1 MGELINLNSS
11 VPLID
16 SDIPAAIA
24 RDSEVTSAIAAHIA
38 SEHASLIPLGAP
50 ATISASLI
58 EDALRESYKSGFFAE
73 SHYLSSGG
81 NGVFASG
88 SSNGG
93 FAYLKAEPGY
103 PGILGLSTGS
113 ASNGAGSSVT
123 GMGNNSSGICLGD
136 GSTKYLG
143 IMKIPVLRDAT
154 NDYVIEV
161 GFQSAGTSIG
171 LDACCF
177 VYDSS
182 SSPNWQFHTR
192 NNSDLSIL
200 ITAIPV
206 IANTWY
212 RMEIIVANQ
221 IATFSID
228 GATQVT
234 SNKLPLASRMV
245 GAGMDIRKISGTTGR
260 DILIDYQQISQKRAE
275 NSTTI
280 PISTRTL
287 VDADI
292 PASIA
297 RDSEV
302 SEAIANHASAIE
314 LQQYSQIKTLR
325 LEGICP
331 NPTGP
336 PYNVFQLSV
345 AVDHAIPLEKIINVS
360 AFVKLQM
367 QLEPPLWY
375 YIPPAGPYMPWI
387 GGVFYSLLLSNN
399 AIAITLDQANP
410 ENSMSIFGLPFV
422 ITIAYLP

>member
-1 MGELINLNSS
+1 MGVIRAKQPI
-11 VPLID
+11 VD
-16 SDIPAAIA
+16 ADIPAAIA
-24 RDSEVTSAIAAHIA
+24 RDTETAAAIASHIA
-38 SEHASLIPLGAP
+38 SDHASLIPLGTP
-50 ATISASLI
+50 ATISASSI
-58 EDALRESYKSGFFAE
+58 EDALRKNYESGFFAE
-73 SHYLSSGG
+73 SHYLSIAG
-81 NGVFASG
+81 NGVFSPT
-88 SSNGG
+88 SSNGAFG
-93 FAYLKAEPGY
+93 YTRAEPGY

-113 ASNGAGSSVT
+113 TSNGFAGSAT
-123 GMGNNSSGICLGD
+123 GIGNNSSGINLAD

-143 IMKIPVLRDAT
+143 IVKIPVLRDAI
-154 NDYVIEV
+154 NDYAVEV

-177 VYDSS
+177 VYDG

-212 RMEIIVANQ
+212 KMEIIVANQ
-221 IATFSID
+221 VATFIIN
-228 GATQVT
+228 GATQT
-234 SNKLPLASRMV
+234 TDSKLPLTTRMV
-245 GAGMDIRKISGTTGR
+245 GAGIDIRKISGTTGR
-260 DILIDYQQISQKRAE
+260 DILIDYQQVSQRRVE
-275 NSTTI
+275 NSIAI

-345 AVDHAIPLEKIINVS
+345 VVDHAIPLEKIINVS

-367 QLEPPLWY
+367 QLEPPFWY